1 MKEVSSLWTN
11 PLLPRR
17 ASVKPSASL
26 CFAVG
31 EGGRKQFL
39 PRGPRQQSKLCRL
52 KLPKLWAQTKRFFSN
67 VDSLE
72 YLFTITIL
80 LSVH

>member
-26 CFAVG
+26 CFALG
-31 EGGRKQFL
+31 EGAREQFL
-39 PRGPRQQSKLCRL
+39 PPRQQSKLCRL
-52 KLPKLWAQTKRFFSN
+52 KLPKLWAKTKRFFSN